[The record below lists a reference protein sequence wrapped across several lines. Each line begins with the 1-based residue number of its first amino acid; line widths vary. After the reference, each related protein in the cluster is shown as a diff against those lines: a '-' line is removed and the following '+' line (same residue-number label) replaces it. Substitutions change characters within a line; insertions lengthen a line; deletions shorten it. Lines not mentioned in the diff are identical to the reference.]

1 MNFKQKI
8 KKIREKITSVLPEF
22 LKDTEDKTPIN
33 SVSEYKERMARH
45 KKKILYRTIAGGAAV
60 GILVL
65 GGYFLVAK
73 WKYKGYSIVTES
85 VQEDAISAR
94 YAQFGEYIIK
104 YGGDEISLLD
114 AKGKAI
120 WNDPHTLDNPMVD
133 VCQNYCVVYDK
144 NGSEMA
150 VFNDKGEVGSIQ
162 TDLPIL
168 KVKVASQGVVAAILE
183 DGETTW
189 LKVYDSSGGEIVT
202 AKTSID
208 SPGYPV
214 DLSISP
220 DGLLLGVSYLGVK
233 KNQPS
238 SYMAFYNFGNTGQ
251 NQMDNMVSGYTYPQ
265 ILIPRVQYLNN
276 SKAVAFRDDGF
287 VIFSGKQIPEE
298 DKVVSVEEEIL
309 SVFCDSENIG
319 LVFRDTE
326 GESPYKMELYNT
338 NGKLKWEAGVEVSF
352 DHITISQD
360 QILMY
365 NTNEFAIYSM
375 NGTCRYQGTLNEGKI
390 QNIFKVAQN
399 RYMVIMEGGMETI
412 KLG

>member
-1 MNFKQKI
+1 M
-8 KKIREKITSVLPEF
+8 
-22 LKDTEDKTPIN
+22 
-33 SVSEYKERMARH
+33 
-45 KKKILYRTIAGGAAV
+45 
-60 GILVL
+60 
-65 GGYFLVAK
+65 
-73 WKYKGYSIVTES
+73 
-85 VQEDAISAR
+85 
-94 YAQFGEYIIK
+94 
-104 YGGDEISLLD
+104 
-114 AKGKAI
+114 
-120 WNDPHTLDNPMVD
+120 
-133 VCQNYCVVYDK
+133 
-144 NGSEMA
+144 
-150 VFNDKGEVGSIQ
+150 
-162 TDLPIL
+162 
-168 KVKVASQGVVAAILE
+168 
-183 DGETTW
+183 
-189 LKVYDSSGGEIVT
+189 
-202 AKTSID
+202 
-208 SPGYPV
+208 
-214 DLSISP
+214 
-220 DGLLLGVSYLGVK
+220 
-233 KNQPS
+233 
-238 SYMAFYNFGNTGQ
+238 
-251 NQMDNMVSGYTYPQ
+251 
-265 ILIPRVQYLNN
+265 NN

>member
-1 MNFKQKI
+1 
-8 KKIREKITSVLPEF
+8 
-22 LKDTEDKTPIN
+22 
-33 SVSEYKERMARH
+33 
-45 KKKILYRTIAGGAAV
+45 
-60 GILVL
+60 
-65 GGYFLVAK
+65 
-73 WKYKGYSIVTES
+73 
-85 VQEDAISAR
+85 
-94 YAQFGEYIIK
+94 
-104 YGGDEISLLD
+104 
-114 AKGKAI
+114 
-120 WNDPHTLDNPMVD
+120 MVD
-133 VCQNYCVVYDK
+133 VCQNCCVVYDK

-150 VFNDKGEVGSIQ
+150 IFNDKGKVGSIQ

-189 LKVYDSSGGEIVT
+189 LKVYDSSGKDIVT

-251 NQMDNMVSGYTYPQ
+251 NQMDNMVSGYTYPRT
-265 ILIPRVQYLNN
+265 LIPRIQYLNN

-326 GESPYKMELYNT
+326 GENPYKMKLYNS
-338 NGKLKWEAGVEVSF
+338 NGKLKWEAGVEVAF

-365 NTNEFAIYSM
+365 NSNEFAVYSM
-375 NGTCRYQGTLNEGKI
+375 NGTCRYQGALNEGNI